1 MALNLPS
8 PAAQYFIDEVLLP
21 EWQPSEA
28 RGFAIQGVAPGDEA
42 FVPVARTIDNVGSVY
57 PSIILQRSNE
67 TAGGE
72 STYSFMTSDGPGQNR
87 TGTLLAT
94 ARAQDI
100 EDDYTGDPSA
110 YDAVDANQ
118 IVVEL
123 VDEVEAVCQRRADA
137 PNSEFETIGSQRGP
151 DVPDDTD
158 EDPPVRIAQCEIR
171 YSWIRDP

>member
-1 MALNLPS
+1 
-8 PAAQYFIDEVLLP
+8 
-21 EWQPSEA
+21 
-28 RGFAIQGVAPGDEA
+28 
-42 FVPVARTIDNVGSVY
+42 VPVARTIDNVGSVY
-57 PSIILQRSNE
+57 PSLILQRSNE

-94 ARAQDI
+94 ARAQDV
-100 EDDYTGDPSA
+100 EDDYTGDSST

-123 VDEVEAVCQRRADA
+123 IDEVEAVCQRRADA